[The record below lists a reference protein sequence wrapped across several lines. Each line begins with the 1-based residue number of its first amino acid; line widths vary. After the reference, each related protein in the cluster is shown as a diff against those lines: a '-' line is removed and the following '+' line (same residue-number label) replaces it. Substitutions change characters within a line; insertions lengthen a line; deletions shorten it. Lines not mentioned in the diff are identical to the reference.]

1 MTKIIAGAKRF
12 FAGTEGASLGEYA
25 VALMLIAV
33 VTLAAVAAPGQQ
45 DQRLLRQRLQTASE
59 VVRAELNFLILIAM
73 IAKLTV

>member
-33 VTLAAVAAPGQQ
+33 VALAAVA
-45 DQRLLRQRLQTASE
+45 LLGNKISGFFAS
-59 VVRAELNFLILIAM
+59 AANSF
-73 IAKLTV
+73 